1 MTSLRCVTGM
11 EARLHIFLIC
21 VLRRR
26 GWPRPHPG
34 QLHVRG
40 RASDTQFTSAWVGL
54 RASWDVVETRIEA
67 RFLECHPV
75 SAALPC
81 VATWRSYDYVQQK
94 RFLSCVKSDVCVCVC
109 PAVDFSLSAF
119 LRQGKHLARSEQS
132 ANGHS
137 QNYLKSPNPKEE
149 FALFFKLNNYKIE
162 ISLRRKIFIKWLK
175 IN

>member
-34 QLHVRG
+34 ELHVRG

-75 SAALPC
+75 SAALPTELYQLVC
-81 VATWRSYDYVQQK
+81 GYMTQLRLCTAEAFLVVCQERRVCLC
-94 RFLSCVKSDVCVCVC
+94 LSCSGLQPVSISPAGQTPCTIWAVC
-109 PAVDFSLSAF
+109 
-119 LRQGKHLARSEQS
+119 
-132 ANGHS
+132 
-137 QNYLKSPNPKEE
+137 
-149 FALFFKLNNYKIE
+149 
-162 ISLRRKIFIKWLK
+162 
-175 IN
+175 